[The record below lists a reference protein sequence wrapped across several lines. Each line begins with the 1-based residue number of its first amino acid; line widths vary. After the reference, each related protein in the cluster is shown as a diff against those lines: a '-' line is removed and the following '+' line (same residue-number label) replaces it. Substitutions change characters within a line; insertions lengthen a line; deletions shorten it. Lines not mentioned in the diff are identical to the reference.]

1 MNGNDVQPAAA
12 CSDERLDRAEVERAE
27 RRGLNGLDVRQ
38 GNAEPSGELRLA
50 DAKALARDLGAD
62 EIALCTLKDAVKL
75 LPLWP
80 REAAAIGY
88 VSQAV
93 IVEENGGAIDALLEL
108 VVHARL
114 RQH

>member
-1 MNGNDVQPAAA
+1 MDLNDISEFLLSAAR
-12 CSDERLDRAEVERAE
+12 SV
-27 RRGLNGLDVRQ
+27 
-38 GNAEPSGELRLA
+38 
-50 DAKALARDLGAD
+50 GAD

-93 IVEENGGAIDALLEL
+93 IVEESGEAIDAILDLAIN
-108 VVHARL
+108 ARL
-114 RQH
+114 RQL